1 MCSTQYSTK
10 SWATP
15 QVSITLME
23 NTVCLAV
30 YCNVRCISEVLC
42 PVAHLG
48 FMFSIIFS
56 VFTCVWS
63 ALTKNIWLGLVKTKN
78 INPEILLKGDQAD
91 WKDVLRYIRYIRYIR
106 KVYKILG
113 ESPAALK
120 QWCMNVDSLEKQGRE
135 NRKAV
140 TENEPAIS
148 VKAIFL
154 HWNN

>member
-23 NTVCLAV
+23 NTICLAV

-56 VFTCVWS
+56 VFTYVWS
-63 ALTKNIWLGLVKTKN
+63 VLTKNIWLGLVKTKN
-78 INPEILLKGDQAD
+78 INPEIILKGDQAD
-91 WKDVLRYIRYIRYIR
+91 
-106 KVYKILG
+106 
-113 ESPAALK
+113 
-120 QWCMNVDSLEKQGRE
+120 
-135 NRKAV
+135 
-140 TENEPAIS
+140 
-148 VKAIFL
+148 
-154 HWNN
+154 

>member
-78 INPEILLKGDQAD
+78 INPEIILKGDQAD
-91 WKDVLRYIRYIRYIR
+91 WKDVLRYIRYIRFWER
-106 KVYKILG
+106 VQQHSSNG
-113 ESPAALK
+113 
-120 QWCMNVDSLEKQGRE
+120 VDSLEKQGRE